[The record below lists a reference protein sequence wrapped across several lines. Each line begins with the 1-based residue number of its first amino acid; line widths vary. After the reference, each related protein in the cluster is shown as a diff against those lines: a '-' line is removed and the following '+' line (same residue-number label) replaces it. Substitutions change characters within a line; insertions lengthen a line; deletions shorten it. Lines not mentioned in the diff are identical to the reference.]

1 MSQIL
6 MWCTVSG
13 MVLENKTLVFCCDD
27 IECISA
33 VLLHSR
39 KSSCFICTSLSFSRA
54 ALLKLVLIMLQSP
67 AALDLFLLGSDT
79 SLING
84 FSVSS
89 VSEAKVCNIK
99 ISSYFG
105 GLYNKTIFA
114 KGICAIGSPVLS

>member
-1 MSQIL
+1 

-39 KSSCFICTSLSFSRA
+39 NSSCFICTSLSFSSA
-54 ALLKLVLIMLQSP
+54 DLLELVLIMPKSP
-67 AALDLFLLGSDT
+67 VTLDLFLLGSDT

-89 VSEAKVCNIK
+89 LTEAKVCNIN

-105 GLYNKTIFA
+105 RLYNKTIFA
-114 KGICAIGSPVLS
+114 KGICAIRSTVLS